1 MSTADTNDQFIE
13 RPPRPSRWKTRS
25 RDVIVGHASL
35 AVGNPELPLAEGWQW
50 TLLAD
55 VAGMESGHTPSRNH
69 PEWWDGQIPW
79 IGITDARQHNG
90 GLIHETEQY
99 TNQDGLDNSAAR
111 LLPTGTVCISRTAS
125 IGYVVQM
132 GRPMATSQDFVNW
145 VPTRAI
151 TSEWLRLVFG
161 CGRATLA
168 KFGKGSTHTTIYYPE
183 WMSVHVALPPV
194 VEQHAIA
201 AKVEALF
208 SELDAG
214 VAQLEVAQAL
224 LKRYRQSVLKA
235 AFEGRLTAEWREQR
249 RREAEAAGEEL
260 PTAEDLLKQIEAER
274 QERAEQQHAEW
285 RRAVEAWEAA
295 GGKDSGEKKPRRPA
309 RPKDP
314 PPLTEAE
321 LESLPDLPE
330 GWAWTRADMLVAA
343 DRPICY
349 GILMPKDNVDDG
361 VLYVKVRDMRGDR
374 INVDALQR
382 TAPEIAKQYERASL
396 VEGDVLLAIRGTYG
410 RVALVPPA
418 LEGGN
423 ITQDTARLTITRLV
437 NRDFCAWALRAPE
450 CQNFFKRVARGVA
463 VKGINIGD
471 VRLCPM
477 PLCSDEEQAEIVRKV
492 ESRLS
497 VIDDIEHTTVTALAE
512 AKALRQS
519 ILKRA
524 FEGRLLDQA
533 ELEAVR
539 SHSDYEPVE
548 RLLERIREQ
557 ASAQKPTKKKATRK
571 KRGSRRQAAEVG
583 E

>member
-1 MSTADTNDQFIE
+1 MSHLPDHWCRCEIGDLGSVRSGGTPKTAVPEYWND
-13 RPPRPSRWKTRS
+13 
-25 RDVIVGHASL
+25 
-35 AVGNPELPLAEGWQW
+35 
-50 TLLAD
+50 D
-55 VAGMESGHTPSRNH
+55 VAWITPADLSGYSAMYIQRGRKSISR
-69 PEWWDGQIPW
+69 E
-79 IGITDARQHNG
+79 
-90 GLIHETEQY
+90 GLEASSAQLMPAGSVLFSSRAPVGY
-99 TNQDGLDNSAAR
+99 VAVAAGVLSTNQGFKSLVPANGVRPEFLYYYLQSIRGLANERA
-111 LLPTGTVCISRTAS
+111 TGTTFKELSGKAFAKLPVRLA
-125 IGYVVQM
+125 
-132 GRPMATSQDFVNW
+132 
-145 VPTRAI
+145 PT
-151 TSEWLRLVFG
+151 
-161 CGRATLA
+161 
-168 KFGKGSTHTTIYYPE
+168 
-183 WMSVHVALPPV
+183 
-194 VEQHAIA
+194 VEQQTIA

-214 VAQLEVAQAL
+214 VAQLEAAQAL
-224 LKRYRQSVLKA
+224 LTRYRQSVLKA

-249 RREAEAAGEEL
+249 RREAEAGGEEL
-260 PTAEDLLKQIEAER
+260 PTAEDLLEQIEAER

-285 RRAVEAWEAA
+285 RRAAQAWEAA
-295 GGKDSGEKKPRRPA
+295 GGKDSGEKKPRRPT
-309 RPKDP
+309 RPEDP
-314 PPLTEAE
+314 PPLTEEE
-321 LESLPDLPE
+321 LESLPELPE

-349 GILMPKDNVDDG
+349 GILMPKGNVEDG

-382 TAPEIAKQYERASL
+382 TAPEIAKQYDRASL

-423 ITQDTARLTITRLV
+423 ITQDSARLTITPLV

-463 VKGINIGD
+463 VKGVNIGD

-477 PLCSDEEQAEIVRKV
+477 PLCSDEEQAEIVREV

-497 VIDDIEHTTVTALAE
+497 VIDDIENTTLTALTE
-512 AKALRQS
+512 GKALRQS

-524 FEGRLLDQA
+524 FEGRLLDEA

-539 SHSDYEPVE
+539 SHPDYEPAD

-557 ASAQKPTKKKATRK
+557 TSAHSKTKKKTTRK
-571 KRGSRRQAAEVG
+571 KRSARKNTGTPQETT
-583 E
+583 

>member
-1 MSTADTNDQFIE
+1 MAGRKSIKALPREDLPDPPVDWVWVNLADLAADTPNAIVDGPFGSNLKTSHYTESGPRVVRLQNIGDGHFEDERAHISIDHFNDLE
-13 RPPRPSRWKTRS
+13 RHHVQP
-25 RDVIVGHASL
+25 DDLLIAALGE
-35 AVGNPELPLAEGWQW
+35 ELPRACLVPQWLGPALVKADCPRIRLNDKISIPEFVCHWLNSRQCRDRAAAIIHGVGRPRMNLAEI
-50 TLLAD
+50 
-55 VAGMESGHTPSRNH
+55 R
-69 PEWWDGQIPW
+69 
-79 IGITDARQHNG
+79 
-90 GLIHETEQY
+90 GL
-99 TNQDGLDNSAAR
+99 
-111 LLPTGTVCISRTAS
+111 
-125 IGYVVQM
+125 
-132 GRPMATSQDFVNW
+132 W
-145 VPTRAI
+145 VPIAHP
-151 TSEWLRLVFG
+151 L
-161 CGRATLA
+161 
-168 KFGKGSTHTTIYYPE
+168 
-183 WMSVHVALPPV
+183 
-194 VEQHAIA
+194 EQAAIA

-214 VAQLEVAQAL
+214 VAQLEAAQAL
-224 LKRYRQSVLKA
+224 LKRYRQSVLRA

-249 RREAEAAGEEL
+249 RREAEAGGEEL

-285 RRAVEAWEAA
+285 RQAVEAWEAA

-314 PPLTEAE
+314 PPLTEEE
-321 LESLPDLPE
+321 LESLPELPE

-349 GILMPKDNVDDG
+349 GILMPKGNVEDG

-382 TAPEIAKQYERASL
+382 TAPEIAKQYDRASL

-423 ITQDTARLTITRLV
+423 ITQDSARLTITPLV

-463 VKGINIGD
+463 GKGGNIGD

-477 PLCSDEEQAEIVRKV
+477 PLCSDEEQAEIVREV

-497 VIDDIEHTTVTALAE
+497 VIDDIENTTLTALTE

-524 FEGRLLDQA
+524 FEGRLLDEA

-539 SHSDYEPVE
+539 SHPDYEPAD
-548 RLLERIREQ
+548 RLLERIRER
-557 ASAQKPTKKKATRK
+557 AAAQSKTKKQTKKKTTRTTRSARK
-571 KRGSRRQAAEVG
+571 NTGTPQETT
-583 E
+583 